1 MRSWIILTVG
11 VMATLHVTQAQTP
24 MTAETLGNA
33 CMVTCEVM
41 NGQGT
46 EKRDL
51 DKNDTCI
58 GYLKGL
64 AGAAN
69 WYGRNRNDAAS
80 LGQCPRKLLANRTAS
95 GPTEDELLS
104 QSCKFG
110 QWVVGR
116 PNLYSRPAAQVALN
130 WMQLTGCE

>member
-64 AGAAN
+64 AGALYLAKN
-69 WYGRNRNDAAS
+69 ATSAS
-80 LGQCPRKLLANRTAS
+80 MSCAPPSKLVPLLNVVKPSPPVARKLFTVTR
-95 GPTEDELLS
+95 
-104 QSCKFG
+104 
-110 QWVVGR
+110 
-116 PNLYSRPAAQVALN
+116 
-130 WMQLTGCE
+130 